1 MKAIR
6 VREFGPP
13 EVLRL
18 EDVPDI
24 QPGPN
29 QVVVRV
35 MAAGVNPVET
45 YVRSGAYARKP
56 ALPYTPGADAA
67 GLVEAVGQGVTGVTP
82 GARVYTSGTVTG
94 SYAEQALC
102 LGSQV
107 HPLPANVSFAQGAA
121 IGIPYGTA
129 YRALFQRAK
138 AKAGEIV
145 LVHGATGGVGVA
157 AMQLAKAAGL
167 LIIGTGG
174 SEKGLSLILA
184 QGAVHAL
191 DHREP
196 GHLGRVEELTWG
208 HGADIILEMKAHLNL
223 GFDFGALAMGG
234 RIVVIGSRGKVEV
247 EPREAM
253 TREALILGMTLFNA
267 SPDDL
272 AGIHAA
278 LKAGLENG
286 TLRPVIGKEIALS
299 EAPHAHEAIMEP
311 GACGKI
317 VLIP

>member
-6 VREFGPP
+6 VREFGSP

-45 YVRSGAYARKP
+45 LVRSGAYARKP

-67 GLVEAVGQGVTGVTP
+67 GLIEAVGEGVSAVSP
-82 GARVYTSGTVTG
+82 GSRVYTSGTITG
-94 SYAEQALC
+94 SYAQQALC
-102 LGSQV
+102 LESQV
-107 HPLPANVSFAQGAA
+107 HLLPAQMSFAQGAA
-121 IGIPYGTA
+121 IGIPYATA
-129 YRALFQRAK
+129 YRALFHRAQ
-138 AKAGEIV
+138 AKPGEVV

-157 AMQLAKAAGL
+157 AMQLARAAGL
-167 LIIGTGG
+167 RVIGSGG

-191 DHREP
+191 DHRAP
-196 GHLGRVEELTWG
+196 DHLDRLRELTGG
-208 HGADIILEMKAHLNL
+208 HGADIILEMKAHINL
-223 GFDFGALAMGG
+223 GFDLGALAMGG
-234 RIVVIGSRGKVEV
+234 RVVIIGSRGKVEV

-253 TREALILGMTLFNA
+253 NHDAAILGMTLFNA
-267 SPDDL
+267 SAEDL
-272 AGIHAA
+272 AGIHSSLA
-278 LKAGLENG
+278 AGLENG
-286 TLRPVIGKEIALS
+286 TLRPVIGREIPLS
-299 EAPHAHEAIMEP
+299 EAPRAHEAIMEP
-311 GACGKI
+311 GAHGKI